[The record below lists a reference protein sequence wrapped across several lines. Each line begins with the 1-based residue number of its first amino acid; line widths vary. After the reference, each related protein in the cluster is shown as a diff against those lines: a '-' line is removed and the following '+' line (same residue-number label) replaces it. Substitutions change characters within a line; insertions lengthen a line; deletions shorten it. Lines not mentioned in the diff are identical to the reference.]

1 MLLPPSGLV
10 DLGQSAVAT
19 SLFSSNILFYLE
31 SGYFDGP
38 AELKPLL
45 HTWSLAV
52 EEQYYI
58 FFPLLFILI
67 AKVNVKYYLRC
78 LLILGSLSFITSVMY
93 TKVDASAAFY
103 LIPTRAWELFIGS
116 VLALH
121 LLPTPSKRYIRE
133 LLSISGMVFIVFA
146 LFFYTSETSFPG
158 YAAALPTLGAALI
171 IYAGMEGET
180 YLKRLLSLK
189 PIVFIGLISYSL
201 YLWHWPIIV
210 FTKYYYITELS
221 ILTKSI
227 MLVVIFILSVLSWKY
242 IETPFRKKMILPNKQ
257 RLLNASF
264 AVSTVVI
271 VCGLYLALNIKL
283 PFFEPKVSTLN
294 IESNDAEWKHWRSCE
309 LVIDRIK
316 AEKELCE
323 IGDPNSPLSFI
334 FWGDSHATALAAGV
348 DISARKLGVK
358 GKIATQSACPPLLNI
373 ERPNRTS
380 CLDFNQKVIKEIA
393 QSPKITTVILAARWA
408 LSTTGVRYK
417 HESGGT
423 VKLVDINSSDNSA
436 SSNTELFE
444 LGLERTVTELHR
456 LGKNVVLVRSVPEI
470 GYDVPSAAL
479 AAEMT
484 RRNIN
489 SIIAP
494 SADEHVE
501 RTKEVTQ
508 VFSNIRNKFDLRII
522 DPAQRLCGSGLCQ
535 VIDANYLLYRDD
547 DHLSTYGSKYVSD
560 MFEPIFK

>member
-1 MLLPPSGLV
+1 
-10 DLGQSAVAT
+10 
-19 SLFSSNILFYLE
+19 
-31 SGYFDGP
+31 
-38 AELKPLL
+38 
-45 HTWSLAV
+45 
-52 EEQYYI
+52 
-58 FFPLLFILI
+58 
-67 AKVNVKYYLRC
+67 
-78 LLILGSLSFITSVMY
+78 
-93 TKVDASAAFY
+93 
-103 LIPTRAWELFIGS
+103 LFIGS

-121 LLPTPSKRYIRE
+121 LFPTPSKRYIRE
-133 LLSISGMVFIVFA
+133 FLSISGMVFIVFA
-146 LFFYTSETSFPG
+146 LFFFTSETSFPG

-189 PIVFIGLISYSL
+189 PVVFIGLISYSL

-221 ILTKSI
+221 ILTKSV

-242 IETPFRKKMILPNKQ
+242 IETPFRKKIILPNKQ

-264 AVSTVVI
+264 AVSMVVI
-271 VCGLYLALNIKL
+271 ISGLYFALSETL

-294 IESNDAEWKHWRSCE
+294 KASNDTEWKHWRSCE
-309 LVIDRIK
+309 PVIDRIK
-316 AEKELCE
+316 AEKGLCE
-323 IGDPNSPLSFI
+323 IGDPNGPLSFI
-334 FWGDSHATALAAGV
+334 FWGDSHAAALASGV
-348 DISARKLGVK
+348 DTSARKLGVK

-373 ERPNRTS
+373 ERLNRTS
-380 CLDFNQKVIKEIA
+380 CLDFNQTVMKEIA
-393 QSPKITTVILAARWA
+393 QTPEITTVILAARWA
-408 LSTTGVRYK
+408 LSTTGTRYK

-423 VKLVDINSSDNSA
+423 VKLVDIYASDKST

-444 LGLERTVTELHR
+444 LGLERTVTALHK
-456 LGKNVVLVRSVPEI
+456 LGKHVVIVRSVPEI

-484 RRNIN
+484 GRNIN
-489 SIIAP
+489 NIISP
-494 SADEHVE
+494 SVDEFDE

-508 VFSNIRNKFDLRII
+508 VFSHIRNKFDLTIV
-522 DPAQRLCGSGLCQ
+522 DPAQRLCDSGLCQ
-535 VIDANYLLYRDD
+535 VVQANYLLYRDD